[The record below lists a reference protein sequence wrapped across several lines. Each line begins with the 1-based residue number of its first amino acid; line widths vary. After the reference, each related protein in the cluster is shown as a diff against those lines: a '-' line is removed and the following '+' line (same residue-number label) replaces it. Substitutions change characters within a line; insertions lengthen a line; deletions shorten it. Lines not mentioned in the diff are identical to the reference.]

1 MAANEN
7 TEQLDDE
14 GTDLN
19 DTDNMY
25 HPGLNPGFTALHT
38 VVNAGKGEVQ
48 VRNTITKD
56 NFLRQTPGGR
66 QSALHFAVQRMQ
78 RAPINALLGI
88 GHGDV
93 YPSVKVD
100 RRILLELC
108 NSSGQTAMHLA
119 CENGYTYAVQMLK
132 DNGCSLTTLC
142 NKQLTPRQTVMKTR
156 RWDALWIL
164 DYEVICMAFAMGLH
178 PRLGEGSKIPE
189 LDPGV
194 LRMILEA
201 GFRYF

>member
-7 TEQLDDE
+7 TEQFDGE

-19 DTDNMY
+19 DTANLY
-25 HPGLNPGFTALHT
+25 NPGLNPGFTALHT

-48 VRNTITKD
+48 VRDTITKE
-56 NFLRQTPGGR
+56 NFLMQTRNGLE
-66 QSALHFAVQRMQ
+66 SALHCAVQRFQ
-78 RAPINALLGI
+78 RNSINALLGI

-100 RRILLELC
+100 RRILLELR

-132 DNGCSLTTLC
+132 DDGCSLTTLC
-142 NKQLTPRQTVMKTR
+142 NKNFTPRQTVMNTT

-178 PRLGEGSKIPE
+178 PRLGEGSKIMQ

-201 GFRYF
+201 G